1 MTSFSISFILSL
13 AWGSHDKVKKMRWL
27 RQFIVFS
34 LLALV
39 ILSAIPAQLSAQ
51 GVNDFKIRSF
61 EADYFLSR
69 DEQKTSILNVIEK
82 ITAEFPD
89 IDQNHGILRAIPQ
102 TYNDHTVSMTIE
114 SIKNE
119 SGLAHQYT
127 TYEQNDNL
135 VLKIGDP
142 GVYAH
147 GQQTYVIRYSLR
159 NVVRNFPTHDEFYW
173 DVNGDQWQQ
182 VFSSVTARI
191 HVQSALESTLKD
203 GMRCYA
209 GVFSQT
215 GEDRCTIEKLKDGS
229 ETVVA
234 VNALDP
240 LQAYETLTFVLA
252 FEPGTFVPG
261 PEIARETF
269 LKRAVFIAS
278 AIAVAI
284 PPLSASWFMFKR
296 WRKFGDD
303 PKGRGVIIAEYEPP
317 KNFNTLT
324 SDFLLSQKLRNQAF
338 SAAVVELAIARYINI
353 HEIPKKGLF
362 GKTDYELELVKAPD
376 GLSKE
381 QKKVVETIFSAAEP
395 GAKVKISDIK
405 KSSSLR
411 RTVFEA
417 MKDLEDEL
425 SAGMHKQGFFIKDP
439 KKVKRG
445 YVYWGAGV
453 LGIGFAGLFVPFI
466 APLGIGLLLAGL
478 VMLIFSYFMP
488 ARSAAGVE
496 AHDAL
501 LGLKDYIKLAEA
513 DRLKFGQSPEGA
525 EKIKNG
531 SYDPNSPK
539 MRVKLF
545 ESLLPYAMLFG
556 LEKQWGKQFEG
567 IYSSSP
573 GWYDG
578 HVTAFNAAYIGSSLN
593 SFSSASSQT
602 FTSPSSSGGGGF
614 SGGGAGGGGGGGGGG
629 GW

>member
-1 MTSFSISFILSL
+1 MLMRRFILFPAVALLLVLALFSFS
-13 AWGSHDKVKKMRWL
+13 A
-27 RQFIVFS
+27 
-34 LLALV
+34 
-39 ILSAIPAQLSAQ
+39 SAQ

-69 DEQKTSILNVIEK
+69 NEQKTSTLNVTEK
-82 ITAEFPD
+82 ITAEFPNF
-89 IDQNHGILRAIPQ
+89 DQNHGILRAIPK
-102 TYNDHTVSMTIE
+102 TYDCHTVSLSME
-114 SIKNE
+114 SVVNANGQAW
-119 SGLAHQYT
+119 SYT
-127 TYEQNDNL
+127 TYTENDNE

-142 GVYAH
+142 DIFVRGE
-147 GQQTYVIRYSLR
+147 QTFVIQYSLR
-159 NVVRNFPTHDEFYW
+159 NVVKNFPDHDEFYW
-173 DVNGDQWQQ
+173 DVNGDQWLQT
-182 VFSSVTARI
+182 FDLVTARI
-191 HVQSALESTLKD
+191 HIQPELVPHLQAATK
-203 GMRCYA
+203 CYA
-209 GVFSQT
+209 GVFGQT
-215 GEDRCTIEKLKDGS
+215 GEERCTIERSEDGS
-229 ETVVA
+229 ETIITTETL
-234 VNALDP
+234 NQ
-240 LQAYETLTFVLA
+240 LQRYETLSLVLSL
-252 FEPGTFVPG
+252 EPGTFVPG
-261 PEIARETF
+261 PEVAREA
-269 LKRAVFIAS
+269 LIKKIIYIAS
-278 AIAVAI
+278 ALAIAI
-284 PPLSASWFMFKR
+284 PPVLAFGLMFGR
-296 WRKFGDD
+296 WRRFGDD
-303 PKGRGVIIAEYEPP
+303 PKGRGVIIPEYEPP
-317 KNFNTLT
+317 KNFNVL
-324 SDFLLSQKLRNQAF
+324 SGDFLLFQKLRNQAF
-338 SAAVVELAIARYINI
+338 SATVVELAIARYINI

-362 GKTDYELELVKAPD
+362 GKADYELELVKAPD